1 MYVSGLLKVHRAGV
15 ESLEGRRT
23 GSECRKTQ
31 PVHSKAGI
39 EETKQAIW
47 EGRLWEF
54 AKSKCSNHPL
64 AFDAFKLAM
73 SESTLIEVGTQDFKE
88 RGIFVSDKTDVS
100 RPEIERH
107 LTKIKGIDFSKKDHL
122 VVVPEPKAKPFL
134 TSDIFA
140 ELLKLVDPDRTVIS
154 CVSPIFGISASRNF

>member
-1 MYVSGLLKVHRAGV
+1 
-15 ESLEGRRT
+15 
-23 GSECRKTQ
+23 
-31 PVHSKAGI
+31 
-39 EETKQAIW
+39 
-47 EGRLWEF
+47 
-54 AKSKCSNHPL
+54 
-64 AFDAFKLAM
+64 M

-88 RGIFVSDKTDVS
+88 RGIFLSDKTDVS

-107 LTKIKGIDFSKKDHL
+107 LTKIKGMDFSKKDHL

-154 CVSPIFGISASRNF
+154 CVSPIFGIVPAEISDVFPVSQFTHIIDDYRSERFYPECEEMETNRCDAKT